1 MATRPPSFFGG
12 LRARELSGGRGSARA
27 SAARLPYLSDL
38 SSDPGDRG
46 CGVISVEHSG
56 DPAIPFAVSF
66 CKVPQIS
73 RLLAVADEDG
83 YVAIYD
89 TRRRLPS
96 RSSSIEKSA
105 ETRLSDWVAHNN
117 AIFDVCWIK
126 EGSQLL
132 TASGDQTV
140 KIWSVENKKCLGVL
154 SGHTGSVKSL
164 SCHSS
169 NPDLV
174 VSGSRDGSFAL
185 WDLRCD
191 PKTPNGHGEAC
202 LMSSAVVKEA
212 HSPTRRNRTRS
223 RAKGASTSI
232 TSVLYLKDDISIAT
246 SGAADNVVK
255 FWDTRNLKAPIS
267 NKTSQST
274 AQPLEGVTHGIS
286 CLSQD
291 SYGAYIA
298 ASCMDNRIYLYST
311 LHMDKGPIKAYTG
324 SKIESFF
331 VKSAISPDG
340 THILGGSSN
349 GNVYLWQVDQPETG
363 PIVLKGHEGE
373 VTSVDWYDLSRMVT
387 SYCLTVTIVLMLQC
401 EFHNF
406 RCSLEVGKIV
416 SSSDDSTV
424 RVWNTKKI
432 DCTNISSPTVI
443 RKRVTAPNID
453 CPRSASHERAT
464 SSRDV
469 AACTSAGSELPTG
482 SHSPLRPRVLD
493 FGTPESVKKRAFSVF
508 REEALDTRNSP
519 GAQMSSPSSV
529 LNPPP
534 SLKRKTIRDYFGSST
549 S

>member
-1 MATRPPSFFGG
+1 MRRPPSFFGG
-12 LRARELSGGRGSARA
+12 LRARELSGGRAPARA

-38 SSDPGDRG
+38 SSDPGGRG

-56 DPAIPFAVSF
+56 VVAIPFAVSF
-66 CKVPQIS
+66 CKAPQIS

-83 YVAIYD
+83 YVALYD

-96 RSSSIEKSA
+96 RSSSTEKSA

-169 NPDLV
+169 NPDLI

-202 LMSSAVVKEA
+202 LISSAVVKEA

-246 SGAADNVVK
+246 SGAADNIVK
-255 FWDTRNLKAPIS
+255 FWDTRNLKAPVS

-274 AQPLEGVTHGIS
+274 AQPSKEGVTHGIS
-286 CLSQD
+286 SLSQD

-298 ASCMDNRIYLYST
+298 ASCMDHRIYLYST
-311 LHMDKGPIKAYTG
+311 LHMDKGPIKTYTG

-340 THILGGSSN
+340 THILGGSSD
-349 GNVYLWQVDQPETG
+349 GNVYLWQVVDQPESG
-363 PIVLKGHEGE
+363 PIVLKGHGGE
-373 VTSVDWYDLSRMVT
+373 VTSVDWYDLSRMLT
-387 SYCLTVTIVLMLQC
+387 SYSPTVTTMLMLQC

-406 RCSLEVGKIV
+406 RCALEVGKV
-416 SSSDDSTV
+416 ASSSDDATV

-443 RKRVTAPNID
+443 RKRVTAPIID
-453 CPRSASHERAT
+453 CPRSASHERTTA
-464 SSRDV
+464 SRDV
-469 AACTSAGSELPTG
+469 AACTSAGSELPG
-482 SHSPLRPRVLD
+482 SHSPLRPRVLE
-493 FGTPESVKKRAFSVF
+493 FGTPESVKKRAFSLF
-508 REEALDTRNSP
+508 QEEALDTRNSP